1 MENNL
6 IVFSSMTPVMRSKE
20 LLKQNGIFS
29 RIVRTPAKLRKKS
42 CGYSLLV
49 GKDIDK
55 ALDIIR
61 NGNIKYIGTTA
72 VDYL

>member
-1 MENNL
+1 
-6 IVFSSMTPVMRSKE
+6 MTPVMRSKE

-49 GKDIDK
+49 GKDIYK

>member
-1 MENNL
+1 
-6 IVFSSMTPVMRSKE
+6 MTPVMRSKE

-49 GKDIDK
+49 SKDFEK
-55 ALDIIR
+55 ALSKIEHA
-61 NGNIKYIGTTA
+61 NIKYLGTAA

>member
-1 MENNL
+1 
-6 IVFSSMTPVMRSKE
+6 MTPVMRSKE

-42 CGYSLLV
+42 CGYSLFV
-49 GKDIDK
+49 GKGIDK

-61 NGNIKYIGTTA
+61 NGNIKYIGTAA